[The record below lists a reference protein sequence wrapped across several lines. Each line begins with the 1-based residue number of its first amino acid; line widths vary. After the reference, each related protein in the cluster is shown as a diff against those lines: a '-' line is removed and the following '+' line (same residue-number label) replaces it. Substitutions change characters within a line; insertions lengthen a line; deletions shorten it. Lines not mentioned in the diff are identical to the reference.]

1 LGEIGFL
8 RHRVKL
14 ISISSGH
21 CPKVLFFSFHSFCF
35 KNLSLSR
42 GLFIA
47 DDFSGPDLSSC
58 INECNPSYGF
68 VLLHHFYQERD
79 AAESQ
84 KVASYQPL
92 DERLETISQTVPR
105 RNSANCLCAI
115 QSHLNSKSR
124 SHRSCPAQNGWNSFS
139 RRELQ
144 QYQQHFHELYEQMAL
159 LFTET
164 RQYYNTFN
172 SSGWVAHTC
181 WAR

>member
-68 VLLHHFYQERD
+68 VLLHHFYQKVMLQKVLARERRCWVSKSGLVSTPRRTIRDDIPDGSQKELSKLLVRYPIAPELEKQIPSILSCAKWMKFLLASGASAVSTALPWVIRTNGAAVHRD
-79 AAESQ
+79 AA
-84 KVASYQPL
+84 V
-92 DERLETISQTVPR
+92 
-105 RNSANCLCAI
+105 
-115 QSHLNSKSR
+115 
-124 SHRSCPAQNGWNSFS
+124 
-139 RRELQ
+139 LQ
-144 QYQQHFHELYEQMAL
+144 H
-159 LFTET
+159 
-164 RQYYNTFN
+164 
-172 SSGWVAHTC
+172 V
-181 WAR
+181 